1 MTDKHRG
8 SRQHYPNLIGKAMP
22 NTLEEVYVIMYLSE
36 VFESGYYT
44 NEEKVSE
51 RVESLNDTTK
61 SERFWY
67 KRLFKVTA

>member
-1 MTDKHRG
+1 MADTHRG
-8 SRQHYPNLIGKAMP
+8 SRKHYPHLTGKSASR
-22 NTLEEVYVIMYLSE
+22 NLEEVYVIMYLSE

-51 RVESLNDTTK
+51 RVEWLNETAT

-67 KRLFKVTA
+67 KRLFKVD

>member
-1 MTDKHRG
+1 MDKNRG
-8 SRQHYPNLIGKAMP
+8 SRTHYPHLTGKAVE
-22 NTLEEVYVIMYLSE
+22 NKIEEVFVIMYLSE

-51 RVESLNDTTK
+51 RVEGLNETTK

-67 KRLFKVTA
+67 KRLFKVDA